1 MSNTAMQEQ
10 DYEKDVKV
18 DFSIWKRLLSYV
30 FRYKKTAIALMLC
43 NVGIAVIDI
52 LYPLMSQYAI
62 DNFVEKGTTA
72 GIGWFIALYIAFIAL
87 QALGV
92 YSFIVKAGKL
102 EMNVSYDMRREAFQ
116 KLQELS
122 FSFYD
127 RTAVGYLMARMISDV
142 GSLSEMMAWSFVDLL
157 WASTYVIGVVI
168 AMFAMNW
175 KLALLIM
182 IVIPPLA
189 VISVFFQKKILK
201 YQRRVRKT
209 NSRITGAFNEGIMGA
224 MTTKTLVR
232 EDANYSEFKQL
243 SSEMKRDSIRSA
255 LLSAL
260 FMPIVM
266 FLGSIGT
273 AIALH
278 RGGIDVMG
286 GIITFGTLSAFI
298 SHHVFCRKCTILC
311 FKVVNRALQPI
322 KIFLFINALRRSS
335 RRNNV
340 LRRHNITHERAF
352 YSVFRTEYDVSY
364 IHCRIVEF
372 SLISTTEHINRS
384 ITVHILISSICP
396 HCCWSISEFR
406 T

>member
-72 GIGWFIALYIAFIAL
+72 GIGWFIALYIAFIAI

-175 KLALLIM
+175 KLALVPAVLFP
-182 IVIPPLA
+182 VIIIYSPAGGNIRILPEKDTEVSA
-189 VISVFFQKKILK
+189 KGKKD
-201 YQRRVRKT
+201 QFPHNRR
-209 NSRITGAFNEGIMGA
+209 I
-224 MTTKTLVR
+224 
-232 EDANYSEFKQL
+232 
-243 SSEMKRDSIRSA
+243 
-255 LLSAL
+255 
-260 FMPIVM
+260 
-266 FLGSIGT
+266 
-273 AIALH
+273 
-278 RGGIDVMG
+278 
-286 GIITFGTLSAFI
+286 
-298 SHHVFCRKCTILC
+298 
-311 FKVVNRALQPI
+311 
-322 KIFLFINALRRSS
+322 
-335 RRNNV
+335 
-340 LRRHNITHERAF
+340 
-352 YSVFRTEYDVSY
+352 
-364 IHCRIVEF
+364 
-372 SLISTTEHINRS
+372 
-384 ITVHILISSICP
+384 
-396 HCCWSISEFR
+396 
-406 T
+406 

>member
-102 EMNVSYDMRREAFQ
+102 EMSVSYDMRKEAFQ

-175 KLALLIM
+175 KLALVPAVLFP
-182 IVIPPLA
+182 VIIIYSLLFHNSIRERFTACDESEGVLSTIAQENLTGVRVVRAFGREEYERQKNVYVLDTEKMSLAKPTMKVLHPLPRVDEITPEVDEDPRA
-189 VISVFFQKKILK
+189 V
-201 YQRRVRKT
+201 Y
-209 NSRITGAFNEGIMGA
+209 
-224 MTTKTLVR
+224 
-232 EDANYSEFKQL
+232 FKQARNGVYTRMAL
-243 SSEMKRDSIRSA
+243 ILTLLGDHAPSVTLFQGGSHSDEPCANPNCITNQEHYLKRS
-255 LLSAL
+255 
-260 FMPIVM
+260 
-266 FLGSIGT
+266 FLENSGM
-273 AIALH
+273 L
-278 RGGIDVMG
+278 V
-286 GIITFGTLSAFI
+286 
-298 SHHVFCRKCTILC
+298 C
-311 FKVVNRALQPI
+311 
-322 KIFLFINALRRSS
+322 
-335 RRNNV
+335 
-340 LRRHNITHERAF
+340 
-352 YSVFRTEYDVSY
+352 EYCE
-364 IHCRIVEF
+364 HKK
-372 SLISTTEHINRS
+372 LI
-384 ITVHILISSICP
+384 
-396 HCCWSISEFR
+396 
-406 T
+406 

>member
-72 GIGWFIALYIAFIAL
+72 GIGWFIALYIAFIAI

-157 WASTYVIGVVI
+157 WASTCNSHVRNELEAGAAYNDSHSPAGGNIRILPEKDTEVSAKG
-168 AMFAMNW
+168 
-175 KLALLIM
+175 
-182 IVIPPLA
+182 
-189 VISVFFQKKILK
+189 KKD
-201 YQRRVRKT
+201 QFPHNRR
-209 NSRITGAFNEGIMGA
+209 I
-224 MTTKTLVR
+224 
-232 EDANYSEFKQL
+232 
-243 SSEMKRDSIRSA
+243 
-255 LLSAL
+255 
-260 FMPIVM
+260 
-266 FLGSIGT
+266 
-273 AIALH
+273 
-278 RGGIDVMG
+278 
-286 GIITFGTLSAFI
+286 
-298 SHHVFCRKCTILC
+298 
-311 FKVVNRALQPI
+311 
-322 KIFLFINALRRSS
+322 
-335 RRNNV
+335 
-340 LRRHNITHERAF
+340 
-352 YSVFRTEYDVSY
+352 
-364 IHCRIVEF
+364 
-372 SLISTTEHINRS
+372 
-384 ITVHILISSICP
+384 
-396 HCCWSISEFR
+396 
-406 T
+406 